1 MSEPDQPNF
10 RVLKIVVIVLGIA
23 ILAMTGII
31 IVTAINRMGD
41 SVVAEEPVTPNAIPV
56 ASQPVAM
63 PVAPEGATWTSVL
76 LPGAEAEITES
87 AVESGVLRIVTRSGD
102 GTVLIHLIDIRSGRK
117 IGEVSAR

>member
-31 IVTAINRMGD
+31 ILTAINRMGD
-41 SVVAEEPVTPNAIPV
+41 SVVVEEPPVPSIP
-56 ASQPVAM
+56 ASPA
-63 PVAPEGATWTSVL
+63 PEPISIAPEGETWTSVL
-76 LPGAEAEITES
+76 LPGAEADIIES
-87 AVESGVLRIVTRSGD
+87 AVESGVLRVVTRGAD
-102 GTVLIHLIDIRSGRK
+102 GTVLIHLIDIRTGRK

>member
-41 SVVAEEPVTPNAIPV
+41 SVVVEEPEVPRTLSPTKAES
-56 ASQPVAM
+56 ASI
-63 PVAPEGATWTSVL
+63 APEGATWTSVL
-76 LPGAEAEITES
+76 LPGADADIIES
-87 AVESGVLRIVTRSGD
+87 AVESGVLRVVTRNTD
-102 GTVLIHLIDIRSGRK
+102 GTVLIHLIDVRSGRK

>member
-41 SVVAEEPVTPNAIPV
+41 SVVVEEPEVPRTLSPTKAESVSI
-56 ASQPVAM
+56 
-63 PVAPEGATWTSVL
+63 APEGATWTSVL
-76 LPGAEAEITES
+76 LPGAEAEIIES
-87 AVESGVLRIVTRSGD
+87 AVESGVLRVVTRNTD
-102 GTVLIHLIDIRSGRK
+102 GTVLIHLIDVRSGRK

>member
-41 SVVAEEPVTPNAIPV
+41 SVVVEEPKVPPTPSPTEAESVTI
-56 ASQPVAM
+56 
-63 PVAPEGATWTSVL
+63 APEGETWTSVL
-76 LPGAEAEITES
+76 LPGAEAEIIES
-87 AVESGVLRIVTRSGD
+87 AVESGVLRVVTRSTD
-102 GTVLIHLIDIRSGRK
+102 GTVLVHLIDVRTGRK
-117 IGEVSAR
+117 VGEVSAR